1 LERKEKMEKYLRLFV
16 FFFVSEISY
25 CHLLFFPSLAVALE
39 WPDKTVV
46 LAGKPVTYSDVV
58 AADFNG
64 DGYKEIVAAGSDG
77 FLYVVSTANGVNWKV
92 VWSRQCNIDI
102 GQAGPPTVKST
113 NIIEAAPAVADLDND
128 GHLEIVVA
136 MGGNIHKADWNERGN
151 GGILVYRFIN
161 EWTFEVLGDWP
172 QPKIDLVGDGAGF
185 GYPDGLWDGIMTTP
199 AIGDLDGDGDLEII
213 VAGIDRR
220 IHAWHHNGNAV
231 AGWPIFRDN
240 GDSLLRGG
248 MSSPALCD
256 IDNDGLV
263 EVIVG
268 TMSPPWNQA
277 APITSA
283 NPDYQ
288 KGTIWAINGDSS
300 NVSGFPATTEQY
312 INSSPA
318 CGDVDGDGYLE
329 IAVGAGRGTI
339 GRENLIYLI
348 DHNGK
353 VKPNWP
359 VATASTTEAPPA
371 LGDIDHDGKLEV
383 VIGCGWTG
391 GWDTC
396 GDGTAKLYALN
407 SDGSF
412 ALGFPTQPQSAT
424 DWLNGSYSMPFSPV
438 LADLDGDNEIEIL
451 ITQLQS
457 QGITIVASNGHVK
470 GFRRLTNAEGY
481 LMAAPLVADIDN
493 DGKIEVI
500 VAGGATHEGGDIEV
514 GKIFIW
520 DEIGTVSDT
529 KLPWPMNRHDNQRTG
544 LLRSKVLP
552 PHGTSKNNLPFLFL
566 LWK

>member
-1 LERKEKMEKYLRLFV
+1 MKKYLRVFVILFV
-16 FFFVSEISY
+16 SVVSY

-39 WPDKTVV
+39 WPDKTVI
-46 LAGKPVTYSDVV
+46 LDGKPVTYSDVV

-77 FLYVVSTANGVNWKV
+77 FIYVVSTANGVNWNV
-92 VWSRQCNIDI
+92 VWSHQCNIDI
-102 GQAGPPTVKST
+102 ENAGPPTSKST
-113 NIIEAAPAVADLDND
+113 NIIEAAPAVVDLDND
-128 GHLEIVVA
+128 GHLEIIVA
-136 MGGNIHKADWNERGN
+136 MGGNIHKEDWNERGN
-151 GGILVYRFIN
+151 GGILVYRYNN
-161 EWTFEVLGDWP
+161 EWSFQMTGDWP
-172 QPKIDLVGDGAGF
+172 QPKIDQGGTHPGF
-185 GYPDGLWDGIMTTP
+185 GYPDGLWDGIMTAP

-268 TMSPPWNQA
+268 TMSPPWNQS

-300 NVSGFPATTEQY
+300 NVSGFPVTTEQY

-329 IAVGAGRGTI
+329 IAVGAGRGTV
-339 GRENLIYLI
+339 GRENIIYLI

-353 VKPNWP
+353 MMPNWP

-407 SDGSF
+407 SDGSY
-412 ALGFPTQPQSAT
+412 APGFPTQPQSAT
-424 DWLNGSYSMPFSPV
+424 EWLDGSYSMPFSPV
-438 LADLDGDNEIEIL
+438 LADIDGDNEIEIL

-457 QGITIVASNGHVK
+457 QGLTIVASNGNVK
-470 GFRRLTNAEGY
+470 GFRRLTNGDGY

-493 DGKIEVI
+493 DGNLEII
-500 VAGGATHEGGDIEV
+500 VAGGATHEDGDIEV

-520 DEIGTVSDT
+520 DEIGTASDT

-544 LLRSKVLP
+544 LSRSKVLP
-552 PHGTSKNNLPFLFL
+552 PQGLIKSNSPFLFL
-566 LWK
+566 LLKED